1 MAPDDLDSQ
10 VLLAGLL
17 LETRQFDDAR
27 EVIAKGLLSHPGA
40 DALRLLDFQ
49 QHALQEQ
56 VDKAVAA
63 MQSLIALKRNELAY
77 RQGLA
82 LYLVR
87 NERIADA
94 EAVLRQAVTDM
105 PERIEAKLAL
115 ASFLAEREKSLQ
127 WLASLG
133 QPDFSILCRTAFGEM
148 AAGDMFA
155 AWVAHDLLHLRQL
168 VELHYAYNIQA
179 VQPYSPLYA
188 GDW

>member
-1 MAPDDLDSQ
+1 MDVQNFSDQMASHAQAITHLASGVSDEQARWKPD
-10 VLLAGLL
+10 AGSWSIL
-17 LETRQFDDAR
+17 
-27 EVIAKGLLSHPGA
+27 EVINH
-40 DALRLLDFQ
+40 LLDEERLDFRVRLEIILRGAGEDWPPINPQ
-49 QHALQEQ
+49 GWVTERAYNQR
-56 VDKAVAA
+56 D
-63 MQSLIALKRNELAY
+63 LA
-77 RQGLA
+77 
-82 LYLVR
+82 
-87 NERIADA
+87 ES
-94 EAVLRQAVTDM
+94 
-105 PERIEAKLAL
+105 L

-168 VELHYAYNIQA
+168 VELHYAYTVQA